1 MLFIY
6 YIKKGCK
13 TQSRISQPFF
23 INPYYYSLL
32 SFNSFSRLLIS
43 FSSIA
48 IVCVRDRIFSL
59 CLDTMDVIDI
69 RIAIT
74 NAIARIKSPFILP
87 CIPMIPII
95 IVSDSGQITKI
106 PIHNPAKSHSKVY
119 FKEISLFFRS
129 KSIKIKYMI
138 KTKIRLIRSLSG
150 IILFPSSYSKTNSAD
165 KNCQSYF
172 NHIINRASQI
182 N

>member
-1 MLFIY
+1 
-6 YIKKGCK
+6 
-13 TQSRISQPFF
+13 
-23 INPYYYSLL
+23 
-32 SFNSFSRLLIS
+32 
-43 FSSIA
+43 
-48 IVCVRDRIFSL
+48 
-59 CLDTMDVIDI
+59 MDVIDI